1 VLANRFHV
9 LWPTSATLLLAEG
22 WPEKI
27 VQMRLGQVNFS
38 MTLDLSSHV
47 SVDLQR
53 HAADAL
59 DATIAS
65 ADQLVA

>member
-1 VLANRFHV
+1 VLAKRFHD
-9 LWPTSATLLLAEG
+9 LRPTSATLLLAEG

-38 MTLDLSSHV
+38 MTLGLSSHV
-47 SVDLQR
+47 SADLRR
-53 HAADAL
+53 HATDAL
-59 DATIAS
+59 EAAIAS